1 MNNKE
6 LIKAWLNLGFLV
18 LTLVINT
25 MGAVGLF
32 NNLSQKDVS
41 DLYSTLITPAPFTF
55 SIWSIIYLLL
65 FIATIMMIVKHNDPY
80 YKEAINKIS
89 VLFWISCLLNCLWI
103 ICFSYTQIGLSAIV
117 IFVFLITLTY
127 IIRQIGAIQTRQ
139 RWLLAATFG
148 MYTGWLLIATVLNIS
163 AWFVKIGWDGFGIA
177 SEIWSVIIL
186 LVAVGLTLMVVLT
199 TKNAI
204 FPIPIAW
211 GYYGIYQSLI
221 ATPDVLYQLLP
232 IIAIVGIVL
241 LVMIAGFQFYRNQYR
256 LMPEPL

>member
-1 MNNKE
+1 MNKKE
-6 LIKAWLNLGFLV
+6 LTKAWLNLGLLV
-18 LTLVINT
+18 LTLVINA

-65 FIATIMMIVKHNDPY
+65 FITTITMIIKNNDPY

-117 IFVFLITLTY
+117 IFVFLITLTF
-127 IIRQIGAIQTRQ
+127 IIRQIGALQTRQ

-177 SEIWSVIIL
+177 PEIWSVIIL

-211 GYYGIYQSLI
+211 GYYGVYQSLI

-232 IIAIVGIVL
+232 IIAIVGMVL
-241 LVMIAGFQFYRNQYR
+241 LVVIAGFQFYRNQYR